1 MSVVAP
7 PDTDLAKTRPP
18 SGDPDAHRAARTGSP
33 EPRRVGPYAIGRE
46 IGRGVTSIVSAAR
59 HLGLGRGAAFK
70 ELHVRTGSPVLGAAL
85 FREEAR
91 ILGSLDHA
99 NVVAVHDLVDQDGVL
114 AIVMERAS
122 GGTLRSCIQRGL
134 REDQAGAV
142 LADILAGLA
151 HLGGRGVV
159 HLDIKPSNLL
169 ISHDGTVKIA
179 DFGIAQALE
188 AQDVVSAQNTVQ
200 SPAGTPHYLAPEQVL
215 PGWLGPW
222 TDLYAVGITAFELLA
237 GRSPFADITDPVEV
251 VERQI
256 HERVPPVCDLV
267 PGVSHEM
274 SEWVSWLV
282 SKAPAHRPQN
292 AAEAWYELDRLL
304 SDRRGP
310 HWRDGA
316 ALTRRPAVRP

>member
-7 PDTDLAKTRPP
+7 PDTDLAMTRPP
-18 SGDPDAHRAARTGSP
+18 SVEA
-33 EPRRVGPYAIGRE
+33 RRVGPYAIGRE
-46 IGRGVTSIVSAAR
+46 IGRGTTSIVSAAR
-59 HLGLGRGAAFK
+59 HLRLGRGAAFK
-70 ELHVRTGSPVLGAAL
+70 ELHVRTGSPVLGAAM

-134 REDQAGAV
+134 REDQAGGV
-142 LADILAGLA
+142 LADVLAGLT

-169 ISHDGTVKIA
+169 ISHDGVVKIA
-179 DFGIAQALE
+179 DFGIAQALR
-188 AQDVVSAQNTVQ
+188 AQDGRPAVNTVQ

-215 PGWLGPW
+215 TGRVGPW
-222 TDLYAVGITAFELLA
+222 TDVYAAGITAFELLV
-237 GRSPFADITDPVEV
+237 GRSPFADTTDPVEV

-282 SKAPAHRPQN
+282 SKAPADRPQN
-292 AAEAWYELDRLL
+292 AAEAWYALDRLL
-304 SDRRGP
+304 SDRRGLR
-310 HWRDGA
+310 WRDGA
-316 ALTRRPAVRP
+316 ALTRRPVALDWSP